1 MSSSNNNGA
10 NIIRGRGRG
19 RCRDTIIDQL
29 RKIDNEEEN
38 MVQEFNDDIYLND
51 SDSDVFSLNEQSN
64 EGSIE
69 RNEKKDLYVLAP
81 KNFPK
86 GLFKFFLNISE

>member
-10 NIIRGRGRG
+10 IITRGRGRG
-19 RCRDTIIDQL
+19 RCRDTILDQL
-29 RKIDNEEEN
+29 RKIDNEEEEN
-38 MVQEFNDDIYLND
+38 MVQEFQADIYLND
-51 SDSDVFSLNEQSN
+51 SDSDVVSLNEQSN
-64 EGSIE
+64 ERSIE

-86 GLFKFFLNISE
+86 GLFKFFCI